1 MNNSNLKQPEKNTL
15 PTDKL
20 SNGPVEDRSCT
31 DILCCLIFVAFI
43 VGMVGTSGYGFMYG
57 DPYLLLTT
65 WDFDGNGCGYSNKT
79 MDYPFLYFPTIDL
92 EAAQKADA
100 SVDSVTEILKYAA
113 CVKECPSKTS
123 TV

>member
-1 MNNSNLKQPEKNTL
+1 M

-20 SNGPVEDRSCT
+20 NNGPVEDRGCT

-57 DPYLLLTT
+57 DPSLLLTT
-65 WDFDGNGCGYSNKT
+65 WDADGNGCGYSSKT
-79 MDYPFLYFPTIDL
+79 LDYPYLYFPTIDVA
-92 EAAQKADA
+92 AAQKASA
-100 SVDSVTEILKYAA
+100 SVDSITDVLKFST